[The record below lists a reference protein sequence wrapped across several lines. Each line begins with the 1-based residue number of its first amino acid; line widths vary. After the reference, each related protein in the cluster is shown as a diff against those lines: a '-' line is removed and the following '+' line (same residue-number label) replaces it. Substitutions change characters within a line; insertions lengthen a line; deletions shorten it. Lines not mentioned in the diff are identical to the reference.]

1 MGDPR
6 QPDSITPNLDLWE
19 LELVRRTAA
28 RIRTFERDD
37 LESELALH
45 LIRVKRRHRANAHHW
60 KAYLT
65 SALRNKAANWIRDRQ
80 RHERF
85 VTHLDA
91 SAANDEPMARA
102 EFLGSSEAGHDLRTA
117 FASVWDALGPEL
129 RELWQILMQ
138 EDGNQVQ
145 AARRLRKHRNT
156 VRAQIRRIR
165 ETLRRHGF

>member
-1 MGDPR
+1 MRGRREPDPV
-6 QPDSITPNLDLWE
+6 PLNLELWE

-28 RIRTFERDD
+28 RIRTLERDD

-45 LIRVKRRHRANAHHW
+45 LIRVKRRQRARAHLW

-65 SALRNKAANWIRDRQ
+65 TALRNKAANWIRDRQ
-80 RHERF
+80 RHERS

-91 SAANDEPMARA
+91 SVTNDESMARA

-117 FASVWDALGPEL
+117 FAAVWDELSPEV

>member
-1 MGDPR
+1 MGGR
-6 QPDSITPNLDLWE
+6 REPNPVPLNLELWE
-19 LELVRRTAA
+19 LELVQRTAA

-45 LIRVKRRHRANAHHW
+45 LIHVKRRHRARAHHW
-60 KAYLT
+60 KGYLT
-65 SALRNKAANWIRDRQ
+65 TALRNKAANWIRNRQ
-80 RHERF
+80 RQERH

-91 SAANDEPMARA
+91 SVTNDEPMARA

-117 FASVWDALGPEL
+117 FAAAWDELSPEL